1 MSNAPQN
8 QNQGQVKPV
17 DRLKS
22 IVNQPSVQEQ
32 FRNAMGDNAG
42 LFTASLI
49 DVYMG
54 DTNLQQC
61 DPNAV
66 VMEALKA
73 ATLKLPINK
82 NLGLA
87 YIVPYKDKGGKSNP
101 QMQIGYKGYVQLAQ
115 RTGQYRIINADAV
128 YEGELKGHDK
138 LTGEI
143 DLTGTATS
151 DKVVGYFAYIETVQ
165 GFKKISYWTKNEVIQ
180 HAQKHSK
187 SYKSSASPW
196 QTNFHAM
203 AIKTVL
209 KHLLSKYGVMS
220 VELVNALEQESED
233 QVSQD
238 EAANANQDVIDVE
251 PPMGDATEGP
261 RTGPSGESPPDE
273 AVDGPGP
280 EPEAETAAAEEP
292 GF

>member
-87 YIVPYKDKGGKSNP
+87 YIVPYKHKGQQQP
-101 QMQIGYKGYVQLAQ
+101 QMQIGYRGYIQLAQ

-128 YEGELKGHDK
+128 YEGELNGHDK

-143 DLTGTATS
+143 DLNGTATS
-151 DKVVGYFAYIETVQ
+151 DTVVGYFAYIETTS

-187 SYKSSASPW
+187 SYNSQYSPW

-203 AIKTVL
+203 AVKTVL

-233 QVSQD
+233 QVFQD
-238 EAANANQDVIDVE
+238 EAANANQDVIDVD
-251 PPMGDATEGP
+251 PPMNASEDGETPGDPELEPQPETADATA
-261 RTGPSGESPPDE
+261 D
-273 AVDGPGP
+273 
-280 EPEAETAAAEEP
+280 EP

>member
-8 QNQGQVKPV
+8 QSQGQVKPV

-87 YIVPYKDKGGKSNP
+87 YIVPYKHKGQQQP

-143 DLTGTATS
+143 DLTGTAIS
-151 DKVVGYFAYIETVQ
+151 DNVVGYFAYIETTS
-165 GFKKISYWTKNEVIQ
+165 GFKKISYWTKAEVIQ

-187 SYKSSASPW
+187 SYNSQYSPW

-220 VELVNALEQESED
+220 VELVNALEQESEE
-233 QVSQD
+233 QVAREEEQ
-238 EAANANQDVIDVE
+238 NANQDVIDVE
-251 PPMGDATEGP
+251 PPMGEATEGP

-280 EPEAETAAAEEP
+280 EPETEAAAEEP

>member
-8 QNQGQVKPV
+8 QSQGQVKPV
-17 DRLKS
+17 DKLKS

-54 DTNLQQC
+54 DTNLQKC

-87 YIVPYKDKGGKSNP
+87 YIVPYKDKGGKSHP

-151 DKVVGYFAYIETVQ
+151 DTVVGYFAYIETVQ
-165 GFKKISYWTKNEVIQ
+165 GFKKISYWTKSEVIQ
-180 HAQKHSK
+180 HAKKHSK
-187 SYKSSASPW
+187 SYNNQYSPW

-220 VELVNALEQESED
+220 VELVNALEQESEE
-233 QVSQD
+233 QVAREEEQ
-238 EAANANQDVIDVE
+238 NANQEIIDVE
-251 PPMGDATEGP
+251 SPVGEFQAGTGDM
-261 RTGPSGESPPDE
+261 
-273 AVDGPGP
+273 PGDP
-280 EPEAETAAAEEP
+280 EPEPETETAAAEEP

>member
-1 MSNAPQN
+1 
-8 QNQGQVKPV
+8 
-17 DRLKS
+17 
-22 IVNQPSVQEQ
+22 
-32 FRNAMGDNAG
+32 
-42 LFTASLI
+42 
-49 DVYMG
+49 
-54 DTNLQQC
+54 
-61 DPNAV
+61 
-66 VMEALKA
+66 
-73 ATLKLPINK
+73 
-82 NLGLA
+82 
-87 YIVPYKDKGGKSNP
+87 
-101 QMQIGYKGYVQLAQ
+101 MQIGYKGYVQLAQ

-128 YEGELKGHDK
+128 YEGELRGHDK

-151 DKVVGYFAYIETVQ
+151 DTVIGYFAYIEAVH
-165 GFKKISYWTKNEVIQ
+165 GFKKISYWTKSEIVQ

-187 SYKSSASPW
+187 SYNSQYSPW

-238 EAANANQDVIDVE
+238 EDENANQDVIDVPPTEE
-251 PPMGDATEGP
+251 PQEATEGP
-261 RTGPSGESPPDE
+261 GTTSPSGESPPDE
-273 AVDGPGP
+273 AVDGP
-280 EPEAETAAAEEP
+280 EPDMAAASEEP